1 MSEKQSNKQIESTP
15 KKGRGGARP
24 GAGRKPGSTAL
35 ITAKTLLETIEDQA
49 GRSFGELLTEGY
61 LKSVNNNND
70 KLRLEYE
77 RMIIAKVVSDKV
89 SVDVTE
95 GEDAVAAKSAAFAA
109 ALATLQKRTADSDK
123 NQSD

>member
-1 MSEKQSNKQIESTP
+1 MSEKQSKKQIATTTP

-35 ITAKTLLETIEDQA
+35 ITAKTLLETIENQS
-49 GRSFGELLTEGY
+49 GRSFGDLLTEGY
-61 LKSVNNNND
+61 LKTVANNND

-89 SVDVTE
+89 AVEVTDP
-95 GEDAVAAKSAAFAA
+95 EDTIAANSADFAA
-109 ALATLQKRTADSDK
+109 ALATLQKRSTESDK
-123 NQSD
+123 S

>member
-1 MSEKQSNKQIESTP
+1 MSEKQSKIQKATTTP
-15 KKGRGGARP
+15 RKGRGGARP

-35 ITAKTLLETIEDQA
+35 ITAKTLLETIENQS
-49 GRSFGELLTEGY
+49 GRSFGDLLTEGY
-61 LKSVNNNND
+61 LKTVANNND

-89 SVDVTE
+89 AVEVNES
-95 GEDAVAAKSAAFAA
+95 EDAVAAKQAAFAA

-123 NQSD
+123 N